1 MPRELPLD
9 ALQRRETTCFRE
21 NNQVGRFLILC
32 LLGLLLLT
40 SMGSASIK
48 EVQPA
53 PPRRKVSKPVSYR
66 LIYAAGVPCHVVFV
80 DLRSRSLRLQTVR
93 ARDLGAR
100 FQTFAAFVR
109 QTRPLAAINGT
120 FFDVRSGAIICNV
133 VRNGRLL
140 ESGGTGHTFS
150 MGRDRKVR
158 WMTTAGRAGGR
169 VNWKNTEMAISAG
182 PTLLRKHRIVL
193 CPEAE
198 GFSDPGL
205 FRQARRS
212 GLATTK
218 SGRLLLVSVNRPITL
233 GQFAKAMK
241 ALGVHDA
248 INLDGGTST
257 GLYAQGRYLSKPGR
271 KLTNVL
277 VIRGP
282 ASSR

>member
-1 MPRELPLD
+1 M
-9 ALQRRETTCFRE
+9 
-21 NNQVGRFLILC
+21 GRLLTFF

-40 SMGSASIK
+40 SAASASIK
-48 EVQPA
+48 EVQPSA
-53 PPRRKVSKPVSYR
+53 ARRKVSKSISYR

-80 DLRSRSLRLQTVR
+80 DLRSRKLSLQTVR

-100 FQTFAAFVR
+100 FQTFADFVR

-120 FFDVRSGAIICNV
+120 FFDVHSGAIICNL

-140 ESGGTGHTFS
+140 ESGGAGHTFS
-150 MGRDRKVR
+150 VGRDRKVR

-169 VNWKNTEMAISAG
+169 VNWKHTEMAISAG
-182 PTLLRKHRIVL
+182 PTLVRQKKIVL

-205 FRQARRS
+205 FREARRS

-233 GQFAKAMK
+233 GQFSRSMK

-257 GLYAQGRYLSKPGR
+257 GLYAQGSYISKPGR

-277 VIRGP
+277 IVR
-282 ASSR
+282 SR

>member
-1 MPRELPLD
+1 M
-9 ALQRRETTCFRE
+9 
-21 NNQVGRFLILC
+21 GRLLTLFLLS
-32 LLGLLLLT
+32 LLLLT
-40 SMGSASIK
+40 SVGSASIK

-53 PPRRKVSKPVSYR
+53 PPRRKVSKPISYR
-66 LIYAAGVPCHVVFV
+66 LIYAAGVPCHVIFV
-80 DLRSRSLRLQTVR
+80 DMRSRNLRLQAVR
-93 ARDLGAR
+93 AQDLGAR
-100 FQTFAAFVR
+100 FQTFADFVR

-120 FFDVRSGAIICNV
+120 FFDVRSGAIICNL

-140 ESGGTGHTFS
+140 ESGGAGHTFAL
-150 MGRDRKVR
+150 GRDRKIR
-158 WMTTAGRAGGR
+158 WMSTAGRAGGR
-169 VNWKNTEMAISAG
+169 INWKNTELAISAG
-182 PTLLRKHRIVL
+182 PTLVRQHRIVL

-233 GQFAKAMK
+233 GQFARSMK
-241 ALGVHDA
+241 ALGVNEA

-257 GLYAQGRYLSKPGR
+257 GLYAQGSYLSKPGR

-277 VIRGP
+277 VVRQ
-282 ASSR
+282 R

>member
-1 MPRELPLD
+1 MEFSARFGNSPW
-9 ALQRRETTCFRE
+9 AGKSYGYRE
-21 NNQVGRFLILC
+21 NTQVGRLLTFF

-40 SMGSASIK
+40 SAASASIK
-48 EVQPA
+48 EVQPSA
-53 PPRRKVSKPVSYR
+53 ARRKVSKSISYR

-80 DLRSRSLRLQTVR
+80 DLRSRKLSLQTVR

-100 FQTFAAFVR
+100 FQTFADFVR

-120 FFDVRSGAIICNV
+120 FFDVHSGAIICNL

-140 ESGGTGHTFS
+140 ESGGAGHTFS
-150 MGRDRKVR
+150 VGRDRKVR
-158 WMTTAGRAGGR
+158 WMTIAGRAGGR
-169 VNWKNTEMAISAG
+169 VNWKHTEMAISAG
-182 PTLLRKHRIVL
+182 PTLVRQKKIVL

-205 FRQARRS
+205 FREARRS

-233 GQFAKAMK
+233 GQFSRSMK

-257 GLYAQGRYLSKPGR
+257 GLYAQGSYISKPGR

-277 VIRGP
+277 IVR
-282 ASSR
+282 SR

>member
-1 MPRELPLD
+1 MKFGACAGNSPCARKT
-9 ALQRRETTCFRE
+9 QGSRE
-21 NNQVGRFLILC
+21 NNQVGRFLS
-32 LLGLLLLT
+32 LLLSGLLLLT
-40 SMGSASIK
+40 SVGSASIK

-53 PPRRKVSKPVSYR
+53 PPRRKVSKPVSYQ

-80 DLRSRSLRLQTVR
+80 DLRSRHLRLQAVR
-93 ARDLGAR
+93 ASDLGAR
-100 FQTFAAFVR
+100 FHTFAQFVR

-120 FFDVRSGAIICNV
+120 FFDVRSGAIICNL

-140 ESGGTGHTFS
+140 ESGGAGHTFS
-150 MGRDRKVR
+150 VGRDRKVR

-169 VNWKNTEMAISAG
+169 VNWKHTEMAISAG
-182 PTLLRKHRIVL
+182 PTLIRQKRIVL

-218 SGRLLLVSVNRPITL
+218 SGRLLLVSVNCPITL
-233 GQFAKAMK
+233 GQFARSMK
-241 ALGVHDA
+241 ALGVNNA

-257 GLYAQGRYLSKPGR
+257 GLYAQGSYISKPGR

-277 VIRGP
+277 VVR
-282 ASSR
+282 SR

>member
-1 MPRELPLD
+1 MEFSARFGNSPW
-9 ALQRRETTCFRE
+9 AGKSYGYRE
-21 NNQVGRFLILC
+21 NTQVGRLLTFF

-40 SMGSASIK
+40 SAASASIK
-48 EVQPA
+48 EVQPSA
-53 PPRRKVSKPVSYR
+53 ARRKVSKSISYR

-80 DLRSRSLRLQTVR
+80 DLRSRKLSLQTVR

-100 FQTFAAFVR
+100 FQTFADFVR

-120 FFDVRSGAIICNV
+120 FFDVHSGAIICNL

-140 ESGGTGHTFS
+140 ESGGAGHTFS
-150 MGRDRKVR
+150 VGRDRKVR

-169 VNWKNTEMAISAG
+169 VNWKHTEMAISAG
-182 PTLLRKHRIVL
+182 PTLVRQKKIVL

-205 FRQARRS
+205 FREARRS

-233 GQFAKAMK
+233 GQFSRSMK

-257 GLYAQGRYLSKPGR
+257 GLYAQGSYISKPGR

-277 VIRGP
+277 IVR
-282 ASSR
+282 SR

>member
-1 MPRELPLD
+1 MKFGECVGNSPW
-9 ALQRRETTCFRE
+9 AGKSHIFRE
-21 NNQVGRFLILC
+21 IDQVGRFLTFC
-32 LLGLLLLT
+32 LLSLLLLT

-48 EVQPA
+48 EGQPA
-53 PPRRKVSKPVSYR
+53 APRPKFSKSVSYR

-80 DLRSRSLRLQTVR
+80 DLRSRNLRLQAVR

-100 FQTFAAFVR
+100 FHTFANFVR

-140 ESGGTGHTFS
+140 ESGGAGHTFAV
-150 MGRDRKVR
+150 GHDRKVR
-158 WMTTAGRAGGR
+158 WMNTAGRAGGR
-169 VNWKNTEMAISAG
+169 VNWRNTELALSAG
-182 PTLLRKHRIVL
+182 PTLVRKHRIVL
-193 CPEAE
+193 CHEAE

-212 GLATTK
+212 GLATTR
-218 SGRLLLVSVNRPITL
+218 SGRLLLVSVNRPVTL

-241 ALGVHDA
+241 ALGANDA

-257 GLYAQGRYLSKPGR
+257 GLYARGSYLSRPGR

-277 VIRGP
+277 VVRP
-282 ASSR
+282 R